1 MSHRESKKTVNYF
14 ENFQKI
20 IKQNYKKRVIYLEN
34 DIVFIMNLETMN
46 VIKKDSIIGCTIN
59 KNLFIHLKHTA
70 PIEISLNEYDHSF
83 GVEII
88 AFIYNILENS
98 ETKVHDYYS

>member
-20 IKQNYKKRVIYLEN
+20 IKQNYKKRIIYLEN
-34 DIVFIMNLETMN
+34 DIVFIMNHETMN
-46 VIKKDSIIGCTIN
+46 IIKKDLIVGCTIN

-70 PIEISLNEYDHSF
+70 PIEINLSEYDHSF

-88 AFIYNILENS
+88 AFIYNILETS